1 MASIEHRLELAKRDM
16 MALVNDI
23 YGWIDSL
30 GPAERVLGI
39 CGFCMVILWLSIRRP
54 SNYRNREQM
63 GRQFNMA
70 LFTVILFGL
79 GVGWMFQSYAT
90 LADRFS

>member
-1 MASIEHRLELAKRDM
+1 MVKRDLS
-16 MALVNDI
+16 AFVRDI
-23 YGWIDSL
+23 YSWLDAL

-39 CGFCMVILWLSIRRP
+39 CGFCMVILFLTIKRP
-54 SNYRNREQM
+54 SQYSNRQQM

-90 LADRFS
+90 LAEKFS